1 MTCFHDQRW
10 VPLNWFKN
18 APIRTNKHKTH
29 VLLTSH
35 TSVMQFL
42 HLVPNAANDLPDLA
56 CVAGAWGI
64 WYRARGVRERKRR
77 AQLAQAEGDTTRPI
91 KLKRLLYRLVR
102 LNHRHPWSAYGS
114 IKYMLIELYGSRF
127 RHSGRHNSSLATEK
141 PGTGQK
147 QKQKKAVYES
157 INTYFNLTEVK
168 RRSY

>member
-1 MTCFHDQRW
+1 MFSRSTLSSAELVQKRAYQDKKTPNTCLADVTHIRHAIPALGAQRSK
-10 VPLNWFKN
+10 WF
-18 APIRTNKHKTH
+18 AW
-29 VLLTSH
+29 
-35 TSVMQFL
+35 
-42 HLVPNAANDLPDLA
+42 
-56 CVAGAWGI
+56 AGAWGI

-91 KLKRLLYRLVR
+91 TLKRLLYRLVR

-127 RHSGRHNSSLATEK
+127 RHSGLHNSSLATEK